1 MFEELYELGD
11 SLDKAGKERLADH
24 IDVIIKE
31 AGQIPAGMHRFILM
45 RGNFGGSEYDS
56 LDYEEDKEENEVED

>member
-11 SLDKAGKERLADH
+11 SLDKAGKEKLADH

-31 AGQIPAGMHRFILM
+31 AGQIPSGMHHFILM
-45 RGNFGGSEYDS
+45 MGNFGGSEYDS
-56 LDYEEDKEENEVED
+56 LDYEEDKEDNEVED